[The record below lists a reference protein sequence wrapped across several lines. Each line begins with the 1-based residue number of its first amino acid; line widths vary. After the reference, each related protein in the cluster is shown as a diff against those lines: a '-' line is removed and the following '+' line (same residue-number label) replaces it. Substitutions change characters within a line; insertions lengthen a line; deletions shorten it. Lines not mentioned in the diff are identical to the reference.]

1 MAANMSIIWWSRKR
15 PKCLSIEAHV
25 GKVQPMSQG
34 DYQGPRGKITA
45 HEPKWSRICAL
56 WAAPESRVVVP
67 WLSHG
72 IASALF
78 FLALLETT
86 APASPRPRSPPTPAP
101 KGFAL
106 HRRGASQR
114 TGMAAARHLRSGL
127 PLIRAHLAASESA
140 AVAQVPAPNPLSVVE
155 TDPFL
160 SISIGLPRPV
170 SDLGLPC
177 LVMF

>member
-1 MAANMSIIWWSRKR
+1 
-15 PKCLSIEAHV
+15 
-25 GKVQPMSQG
+25 
-34 DYQGPRGKITA
+34 
-45 HEPKWSRICAL
+45 
-56 WAAPESRVVVP
+56 
-67 WLSHG
+67 
-72 IASALF
+72 
-78 FLALLETT
+78 
-86 APASPRPRSPPTPAP
+86 
-101 KGFAL
+101 
-106 HRRGASQR
+106 
-114 TGMAAARHLRSGL
+114 MAAARHLRSGL